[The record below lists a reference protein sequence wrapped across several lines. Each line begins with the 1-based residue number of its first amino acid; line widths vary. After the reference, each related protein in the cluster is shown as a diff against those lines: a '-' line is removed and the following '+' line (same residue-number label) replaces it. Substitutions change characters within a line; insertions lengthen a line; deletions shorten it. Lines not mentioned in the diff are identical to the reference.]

1 MFFAFICFE
10 EDLSIKR
17 FAKSVAFAAQMW
29 YDEYTEKIF
38 EVKEYEKMGFN
49 RTFSDFGFVHGRV

>member
-1 MFFAFICFE
+1 MDFTHPCTARN
-10 EDLSIKR
+10 LSIKR